1 MDRLDFVTRVN
12 PEYVD
17 RLYEQYQRDPRS
29 VDESWRQTFA
39 GMDGGNGQAGN
50 GHEAGGNGAA
60 TTAATTSGA
69 TPTAATNGTASAYAT
84 SLSTA
89 AAGAAPD
96 AATLRIAAELPVY
109 EPLPSSGVAPLPAL
123 TLGVHKLVHSYRE
136 LGHFVANLD
145 PLGHNRTSH
154 PLLELSQFNMTE
166 ADMDRTVGS
175 GGFLGPIDGTLGDLI
190 NNLKAT
196 YCRSLGIEF
205 QNISDK
211 VQREWLAQQ
220 MEPVLNRPS
229 MSKEQA
235 RAVLFQ
241 MVAAEEFEQF
251 LRRRFQGMKTFSLEG
266 AESLIPLLNTL
277 VDDGAA
283 QGAEEICFGM
293 PHRGRLSV
301 LAHVLN
307 KPYEVIF
314 SEFKYTNVHQEWEG
328 DGDVKYHLGYA
339 NERAVPGG
347 TKSVH
352 LSLSPN
358 PSHLEL
364 VNPVVEGSV
373 RCKQKI
379 RGDKDHSKVV
389 PILLHGDAAFTG
401 QGVVF
406 ETLNLSELPFW
417 RTGGTIHVI
426 VNNQIGFTTPP
437 HEGRFT
443 PYPTD
448 VAKMIQAPIF
458 HVNGDDPQ
466 AVAWAAKLA
475 IAFRQ
480 KFKVDVFIDLWC
492 YRRFGHN
499 EADEPMFT
507 QPKMYRQ
514 IKEHR
519 TTREL
524 FQDRL
529 LADGTVDQK
538 TLDDMKKV
546 ALERLEAALVLAGET
561 RPRQKT
567 AAFNPLWKNMVR
579 IPTDWSAV
587 TKVPKDVL
595 TKIAESVNRFP
606 AGFTPHGK
614 LAGDGPRSTY
624 TARLNA
630 VKKGEGIDWG
640 TGEMLAMGS
649 LLLEGTPVR
658 FTGQDVQR
666 GTFSHRQAVLMD
678 QETGDPHTPL
688 NFLVPDQKAHLT
700 IQNSM
705 LSEMAVLGF
714 EYGFA
719 SADPRNLVVWEAQFG
734 DFVNGAQPIIDQ
746 FITAAESKWQ
756 LMNGLVMML
765 PHGYEGQGPEHSNAY
780 VERWL
785 SLCAENNIQ
794 VCQVTTPAQVFHAL
808 RRQIHRKFR
817 KPLVL
822 LQPKSMLR
830 AEYATSKLEEFTDG
844 SMQLVI
850 DDPTSQDREKVRRVL
865 FCTGK
870 VYYTLAAARA
880 KENLKDVAIVRVEQ
894 LYPFPKKEVQA
905 VLAKYRNARDVSWV
919 QDEPRNRGAWSFM
932 EPRLLELLPDPA
944 TLHYFGRDE
953 AASPATGSTKMHKAE
968 EDELVQQAL
977 EIAPKAPT
985 TTATPAAATAGGPK
999 PAPSAVQV
1007 SASSPMVTQQ
1017 MM

>member
-29 VDESWRQTFA
+29 VDDSWQEHFA
-39 GMDGGNGQAGN
+39 GMDGSGGAGVASVPATAGVNGTHAVNGLPNGNAAPNGNGQAYGY
-50 GHEAGGNGAA
+50 GGAVE
-60 TTAATTSGA
+60 S
-69 TPTAATNGTASAYAT
+69 
-84 SLSTA
+84 
-89 AAGAAPD
+89 AAPEAQATVPD
-96 AATLRIAAELPVY
+96 ADLFRLAGEFPAH
-109 EPLPSSGVAPLPAL
+109 EPLPGSGPVPPL
-123 TLGVHKLVHSYRE
+123 TIGVHKLVHSYRE
-136 LGHFVANLD
+136 LGHLVSNLD
-145 PLGHNRTSH
+145 PLGHNRPTH

-166 ADMDRTVGS
+166 SDLDRTVGS
-175 GGFLGPIDGTLGDLI
+175 GGFLGPIDGSLRDLI
-190 NNLKAT
+190 GKLQAT
-196 YCRSLGIEF
+196 YCRQLGVEF

-211 VQREWLAQQ
+211 AQRDWLANQ
-220 MEPVLNRPS
+220 MEPTLNRPG
-229 MSKEQA
+229 MTREQA
-235 RAVLFQ
+235 KGMLFQ
-241 MVAAEEFEQF
+241 LVAAEEFEQF
-251 LRRRFQGMKTFSLEG
+251 LRGKFIGAKTFSLEG
-266 AESLIPLLNTL
+266 AEGLIPLLNTL
-277 VDDGAA
+277 VDEGAGL
-283 QGAEEICFGM
+283 GAEEICFGM

-339 NERAVPGG
+339 NDRAVPGG
-347 TKSVH
+347 SKSVH

-364 VNPVVEGSV
+364 VNPVVQGSV

-379 RGDKDHSKVV
+379 RGDKGHDKVV
-389 PILLHGDAAFTG
+389 PILLHGDAAFCG
-401 QGVVF
+401 QGIVF

-426 VNNQIGFTTPP
+426 VNNQVGFTTPP
-437 HEGRFT
+437 HETRFT

-458 HVNGDDPQ
+458 HVNGDDPE
-466 AVAWAAKLA
+466 AVVWAAKLA

-492 YRRFGHN
+492 YRRYGHN
-499 EADEPMFT
+499 EQDEPMFT

-514 IKEHR
+514 IKDLR
-519 TTREL
+519 TTRNL
-524 FQDRL
+524 FSDRL
-529 LADGTVDQK
+529 LAEGIVDQAA
-538 TLDDMKKV
+538 LDAMRKV
-546 ALERLEAALVLAGET
+546 AKERLELALSLAEEK

-567 AAFNPLWKNMVR
+567 ATQNPLWKNMVR

-587 TKVPKDVL
+587 TKVSKEQLLKV
-595 TKIAESVNRFP
+595 AEGVNRFP
-606 AGFTPHGK
+606 QGFTPNEK
-614 LAGDGPRSTY
+614 LAGGPRSTY

-630 VKKGEGIDWG
+630 VKTGAGIDWG
-640 TGEMLAMGS
+640 CGEMLAMGS
-649 LLLEGTPVR
+649 LLLEGTPIR

-666 GTFSHRQAVLMD
+666 GTFSHRHAVLMD
-678 QETGDPHTPL
+678 QETGEPYTPL

-746 FITAAESKWQ
+746 FIAAAESKWQ
-756 LMNGLVMML
+756 LMNGLVLML

-785 SLCAENNIQ
+785 ALSAENNIQ
-794 VCQVTTPAQVFHAL
+794 VVQPSTPAQVFHAL
-808 RRQIHRKFR
+808 RRQVHRKFR
-817 KPLVL
+817 KPLFL
-822 LQPKSMLR
+822 IMPKSLLR
-830 AEYATSKLEEFTDG
+830 QPTAASKLEEFTDG
-844 SMQLVI
+844 AMQLVI
-850 DDPTSQDREKVRRVL
+850 DDVTQQDREKVRRVL

-870 VYYTLAAARA
+870 VYHTLATARE
-880 KENLKDVAIVRVEQ
+880 KEGVKETAIVRVEQ
-894 LYPFPKKEVQA
+894 LYPFPKKEIQA
-905 VLAKYRNARDVSWV
+905 VLAKYRNARDITWV
-919 QDEPRNRGAWSFM
+919 QDEPRNRGAWTFM
-932 EPRLLELLPDPA
+932 ESRLLELLPDPA
-944 TLHYFGRDE
+944 TLNYVGRDE
-953 AASPATGSTKMHKAE
+953 AASPATGSNKMHQAE
-968 EDELVQQAL
+968 ELELVQQAL
-977 EIAPKAPT
+977 EIKPKVAPAAVAP
-985 TTATPAAATAGGPK
+985 ATPAAPT
-999 PAPSAVQV
+999 PARVQV
-1007 SASSPMVTQQ
+1007 SASGPMPQQ
-1017 MM
+1017 VM